1 MLRISSNHVVYQMWE
16 GNAPAA
22 KAPSGSTVV
31 FETLD
36 CFENQITQE
45 CQLLSGIDWDH
56 INPATGPLFVE
67 GAEPGDLLKVEI
79 LDIRL
84 APQGTMTATPG
95 EGALAQQL
103 TAERTKIIPVSG
115 GKAHF
120 SDTIEL
126 DISPMI
132 GVIGTAP
139 GDGARI
145 PTGTPGAHGGN
156 MDNRRIG
163 KGAVLYFPVN
173 VPGALLA
180 MGDMHALMSDGEV
193 LICGLE
199 IPGEVE
205 VKVDVVK
212 GRTLPVPV
220 VCVDG
225 QVMTVASAPTLDE
238 AALDA
243 THNMMDMIVAGSSL
257 DPQET
262 GMLLSLKGELRICQI
277 VDPMKTA
284 RMEFPMDILTRH
296 GFQLP

>member
-1 MLRISSNHVVYQMWE
+1 MLRITADHVVYKMS
-16 GNAPAA
+16 GKNAPAA
-22 KAPSGSTVV
+22 RAESGSTVV

-36 CFENQITQE
+36 CFENQITKE
-45 CQLLSGIDWDH
+45 SQLLSGIDWDH
-56 INPATGPLFVE
+56 INPATGPLYVE

-79 LDIRL
+79 LDLRL
-84 APQGTMTATPG
+84 APQGTMTAMPG
-95 EGALAQQL
+95 EGTVGGQL
-103 TAERTKIIPVSG
+103 TQEKTRIIPVDS
-115 GKAHF
+115 GKAKF
-120 SDTIEL
+120 SDKVEL
-126 DISPMI
+126 DLSPMI

-139 GDGARI
+139 AGGEEI
-145 PTGTPGAHGGN
+145 PTGTPGTHGGN

-180 MGDMHALMSDGEV
+180 MGDLHALMSDGEV

-205 VKVDVVK
+205 VRVEVVK
-212 GRTLPVPV
+212 GKALPVPV

-225 QVMTVASAPTLDE
+225 VVMTVASAPTLDQ
-238 AALDA
+238 AAEDA
-243 THNMMDMIVAGSSL
+243 TCRMMDMITQNSAL
-257 DPQET
+257 DPQDT

-284 RMEFPMDILTRH
+284 RMEFPLDILGTY
-296 GFQLP
+296 GFRLP

>member
-1 MLRISSNHVVYQMWE
+1 MLHIPADHVVYALS
-16 GNAPAA
+16 GRTPPAA
-22 KAPSGSTVV
+22 TAASGDRVV

-45 CQLLSGIDWDH
+45 SQLLSQIDWNH
-56 INPATGPLFVE
+56 INPATGPLYVE
-67 GAEPGDLLKVEI
+67 GALPGDVLKVEI
-79 LDIRL
+79 LDIRV
-84 APQGTMTATPG
+84 AAQGTMTALPG
-95 EGALAQQL
+95 EGAVGGLL
-103 TAERTKIIPVSG
+103 TEERTRIIPVSG
-115 GKAHF
+115 GKARF
-120 SDTIEL
+120 SPELEL
-126 DISPMI
+126 DTCPMI

-139 GDGARI
+139 ADGEEI

-156 MDNRRIG
+156 MDNRRIC
-163 KGAVLYFPVN
+163 KGSTLYLPVN
-173 VPGALLA
+173 VPGALLS
-180 MGDMHALMSDGEV
+180 MGDLHALMSDGEV

-205 VKVDVVK
+205 VRVHVLKGASLPLPLLRSGGDVIAI
-212 GRTLPVPV
+212 
-220 VCVDG
+220 
-225 QVMTVASAPTLDE
+225 ASAPTLDQ

-243 THNMMDMIVAGSSL
+243 TAHMMTLITEHSSL

-284 RMEFPMDILTRH
+284 RMEFPLDLLGPY